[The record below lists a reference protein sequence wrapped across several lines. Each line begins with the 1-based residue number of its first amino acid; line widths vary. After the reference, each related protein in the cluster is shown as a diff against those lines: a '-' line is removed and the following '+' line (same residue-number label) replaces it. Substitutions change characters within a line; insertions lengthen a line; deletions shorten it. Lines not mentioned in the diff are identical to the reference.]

1 MKAIHANPT
10 KIRELFTKQYTIP
23 EFQRPYSWSIE
34 HCDKLWD
41 DLIDFF
47 ENKKQDDEKYFLGN
61 IVISEDAGKK
71 SVIDGQQRMTT
82 LVLLIRALFGKAGT
96 TTALEECLKVKDPL
110 TSKLSDELRIK
121 SYVVEDDKN
130 SLYDIVFNSGNNLD
144 ATNQIKI
151 NYLYFCDLID
161 NWWNENNNC
170 PQKLSNLILTLL
182 DWVVIL
188 PIECETVDDALTI
201 FQTINDRGLALSD
214 SDIFKARLHAISPDT
229 NQFIQEWNELEDHLW
244 LFRILM
250 HIIKAKKGD
259 HKKEVA
265 LRAYFDQKDKLE
277 NQYNFVLSTLKKIQL
292 INYWDCDEQTHIY
305 WNILELYPNYYWNF
319 PLFVFLNKY
328 GIVEDNNFI
337 LPDKYKKDFFI
348 LLEETVR
355 YFYIKGVVH
364 NAVNRVR
371 DTVLR
376 VCVYIEKGDDYI
388 SEYKKNSFPDYSEFE
403 RKVKASDCKR
413 YLKGIVVLA
422 AALNNIQSKKTFAQ
436 FLTSGY
442 HIEHILPKIYN
453 NYDYW
458 DDKLW
463 KEHLNLIGNLVPLE
477 WRLNISAKNEFF
489 DRKKNRYKDSCVEN
503 VKDLLSLNEWT
514 PDRLI
519 ERNNFQIKKLLNFFI
534 NDYKKK

>member
-10 KIRELFTKQYTIP
+10 KIRDLFTKQYIIP
-23 EFQRPYSWSIE
+23 EFQRPYSWTIE

-47 ENKKQDDEKYFLGN
+47 DNKKEDEEKYFLGN
-61 IVISEDAGKK
+61 IVISEVSGKK

-121 SYVVEDDKN
+121 SYVVEGDKN

-144 ATNQIKI
+144 DKNQIKI
-151 NYLYFCDLID
+151 NYLYFCELIEE
-161 NWWNENNNC
+161 WWNSNNNC
-170 PQKLSNLILTLL
+170 PHKLNTLILMLL

-188 PIECETVDDALTI
+188 PIECETMDDALTI

-214 SDIFKARLHAISPDT
+214 SDIFKARLHSVAVDKDK
-229 NQFIQEWNELEDHLW
+229 FIEDWNDLEDHLW

-250 HIIKAKKGD
+250 HIIKAKESD
-259 HKKEVA
+259 PKKEIA
-265 LRAYFDQKDKLE
+265 LRAYFDPKEKLE
-277 NQYNFVLSTLKKIQL
+277 DRYDFVLSSLKKIAL
-292 INYWDCDEQTHIY
+292 IHYWDCDDKTQ
-305 WNILELYPNYYWNF
+305 ILWSILDLYPNYYWNF

-328 GIVEDNNFI
+328 GEIKDNTFV
-337 LPDKYKKDFFI
+337 LSDEYKEKFSE

-364 NAVNRVR
+364 NAVNKVR

-376 VCVYIEKGDDYI
+376 VCVNIEKETDYI
-388 SEYKKNSFPDYSEFE
+388 SEYKKNSLSDYNEFK
-403 RKVKASDCKR
+403 RKLNSSDCRR
-413 YLKGIVVLA
+413 YLKGIIVLA
-422 AALNNIQSKKTFAQ
+422 SYLNNEQDEKNYSN
-436 FLTSGY
+436 FLKSNY
-442 HIEHILPKIYN
+442 HIEHILPRIYN

-458 DDKLW
+458 TDKLW
-463 KEHLNLIGNLVPLE
+463 KEQLNLIGNLVPLE

-489 DRKKNRYKDSCVEN
+489 ERKQNRYKDSYVQD
-503 VKDLLSLNEWT
+503 VLHLLPLKEWT
-514 PDRLI
+514 PNRLI
-519 ERNNFQIKKLLNFFI
+519 ERNNLQINKLLSFFI
-534 NDYKKK
+534 DK